1 MSEEFIKEVDED
13 IKEEKRIKLWKK
25 LIPYVISFSLTIIL
39 FTSGFVFWKNYTKNS
54 NQTLG
59 DDFTAAVDLANEDD
73 TDAALLALDRIVDK
87 GSDGY
92 ATIAKMKKAS
102 LLIDKGLSDEGLSIY
117 LDLERNAV
125 DQSFRDIATILY
137 VLNSMDKIAPETL
150 LKKIEP
156 LENSKVWQS
165 SALELKA
172 FIFLKNNNKKLAK
185 ETFQSILNL
194 KTSPSSLSTRARNMI
209 EYLKE
214 E

>member
-13 IKEEKRIKLWKK
+13 LKEEKRVKLWKK
-25 LIPYVISFSLTIIL
+25 LFPYVLGFSFGVILLT
-39 FTSGFVFWKNYTKNS
+39 SSFVFWENYTKNT
-54 NQTLG
+54 NQSLG
-59 DDFTAAVDLANEDD
+59 DDFTAAVGLASEDD
-73 TDAALLALDRIVDK
+73 IDAALLALDRIVDK

-102 LLIDKGLSDEGLSIY
+102 ILIQKGDLEKGLAIY

-137 VLNSMDKIAPETL
+137 VLNSMDKVDPLIL
-150 LKKIEP
+150 LEKVKP
-156 LENSKVWQS
+156 LEASKIWKS

-172 FIFLKNNNKKLAK
+172 FIYMKTEKKEQAK
-185 ETFQSILNL
+185 ETFQSILDQKN
-194 KTSPSSLSTRARNMI
+194 TPSSLSTRARNMI

-214 E
+214 K

>member
-39 FTSGFVFWKNYTKNS
+39 FTSGFVFWKNYTTNS

-194 KTSPSSLSTRARNMI
+194 KTSPSSLSTRARNMV

>member
-39 FTSGFVFWKNYTKNS
+39 FTSGFVFWKNYTRNS

-59 DDFTAAVDLANEDD
+59 DDFTAAVDLAKEDD
-73 TDAALLALDRIVDK
+73 TDAALLALDRIVDE

-194 KTSPSSLSTRARNMI
+194 KTSPSSLSTRARNMV

>member
-13 IKEEKRIKLWKK
+13 IKEEKRVKLWKK

-39 FTSGFVFWKNYTKNS
+39 FTSGFVFWKNYTRNS

-102 LLIDKGLSDEGLSIY
+102 LLIDRGLSDEGLSIY

-194 KTSPSSLSTRARNMI
+194 KTSPSSLSTRARNMV

>member
-13 IKEEKRIKLWKK
+13 IKEEKRIKLWKN

-194 KTSPSSLSTRARNMI
+194 KTSPSSLSTRARNMV

>member
-13 IKEEKRIKLWKK
+13 IKEEKRVKLWKK

-39 FTSGFVFWKNYTKNS
+39 LTSGFVFWKNYTRNM

-73 TDAALLALDRIVDK
+73 TDAALLALDRIVDE

-194 KTSPSSLSTRARNMI
+194 KTSPSSLSTRARNMV

>member
-39 FTSGFVFWKNYTKNS
+39 FTSGFVFWKNYTRNS

-73 TDAALLALDRIVDK
+73 TDAALLALDRIVDE

-102 LLIDKGLSDEGLSIY
+102 LLIDKGLFDEGLSIY

-194 KTSPSSLSTRARNMI
+194 KTSPSSLSTRARNMV

>member
-39 FTSGFVFWKNYTKNS
+39 FTSGFVFWKNYTRNS

-102 LLIDKGLSDEGLSIY
+102 LLIDRGLSDEGLSIY

-125 DQSFRDIATILY
+125 DQSVRDIATILY

-194 KTSPSSLSTRARNMI
+194 KTSPSSLSTRARNMV

>member
-39 FTSGFVFWKNYTKNS
+39 FTSGFVFWKNYTRNS

-125 DQSFRDIATILY
+125 DHSFRDIATILY

-194 KTSPSSLSTRARNMI
+194 KTSPSSLSTRARNMV

>member
-13 IKEEKRIKLWKK
+13 LKEEKRVKLWKK
-25 LIPYVISFSLTIIL
+25 LLPYVLGFSFGVIL
-39 FTSGFVFWKNYTKNS
+39 LTSGFVFWENYTKNT
-54 NQTLG
+54 NQSLG
-59 DDFTAAVDLANEDD
+59 DDFTAAVGLASEDD
-73 TDAALLALDRIVDK
+73 VDAALLALDRIVDK

-102 LLIDKGLSDEGLSIY
+102 ILIQKGDLEKGLAIY

-137 VLNSMDKIAPETL
+137 VLNSMDKVDPLIL
-150 LKKIEP
+150 LEKVKP
-156 LENSKVWQS
+156 LEASKIWKS

-172 FIFLKNNNKKLAK
+172 FIYLKTEKKEQAK
-185 ETFQSILNL
+185 QTFQSILDQKN
-194 KTSPSSLSTRARNMI
+194 TPSSLSTRARNMI

-214 E
+214 K

>member
-39 FTSGFVFWKNYTKNS
+39 FTSGFVFWKNYTRNS

-59 DDFTAAVDLANEDD
+59 DDFTAAVDLAKEND

-194 KTSPSSLSTRARNMI
+194 KTSPSSLSTRARNMV

>member
-39 FTSGFVFWKNYTKNS
+39 FTSGFVFWKNYTRNS

-172 FIFLKNNNKKLAK
+172 FVFLKNNNKKLAK

-194 KTSPSSLSTRARNMI
+194 KTSPSSLSTRARNMV

>member
-13 IKEEKRIKLWKK
+13 LKEEKRVKLWKK
-25 LIPYVISFSLTIIL
+25 LFPYVLGFSFGVILLT
-39 FTSGFVFWKNYTKNS
+39 SSFVFWENYTKNT
-54 NQTLG
+54 NQSLG
-59 DDFTAAVDLANEDD
+59 DDFTAAVGLANEDD
-73 TDAALLALDRIVDK
+73 IDAALLALDRIVDK

-102 LLIDKGLSDEGLSIY
+102 ILIQKGDLEKGLAIY

-137 VLNSMDKIAPETL
+137 VLNSMDKVDPLIL
-150 LKKIEP
+150 LEKVKP
-156 LENSKVWQS
+156 LEASKIWKS

-172 FIFLKNNNKKLAK
+172 FIYLKTEKKEQAK
-185 ETFQSILNL
+185 ETFQSILDQKN
-194 KTSPSSLSTRARNMI
+194 TPSSLSTRARNMI

-214 E
+214 

>member
-39 FTSGFVFWKNYTKNS
+39 LTSGFVFWKNYTRNM

-73 TDAALLALDRIVDK
+73 TDAALLALDRIVDE

-150 LKKIEP
+150 IKKIEP

-194 KTSPSSLSTRARNMI
+194 KTSPSSLSTRARNMV

>member
-39 FTSGFVFWKNYTKNS
+39 FTSGFVFWKNYTRNS

-150 LKKIEP
+150 IKKIEP

-194 KTSPSSLSTRARNMI
+194 KTSPSSLSTRARNMV

>member
-39 FTSGFVFWKNYTKNS
+39 FTSGFVFWKNYTRNS

-156 LENSKVWQS
+156 LENSKIWQS

-194 KTSPSSLSTRARNMI
+194 KTSPSSLSTRARNMV

>member
-25 LIPYVISFSLTIIL
+25 LLPYVISFSLTIIL
-39 FTSGFVFWKNYTKNS
+39 FTSGFVFWKNYTRNS
-54 NQTLG
+54 NETLG

-102 LLIDKGLSDEGLSIY
+102 LLIDRGLSDEGLSIY

-194 KTSPSSLSTRARNMI
+194 KTSPSSLSTRARNMV

>member
-39 FTSGFVFWKNYTKNS
+39 FTSGFVFWKNYTRNS

-125 DQSFRDIATILY
+125 DHSFRDIATILY

-156 LENSKVWQS
+156 LENSKVWQ
-165 SALELKA
+165 
-172 FIFLKNNNKKLAK
+172 
-185 ETFQSILNL
+185 
-194 KTSPSSLSTRARNMI
+194 
-209 EYLKE
+209 
-214 E
+214 

>member
-39 FTSGFVFWKNYTKNS
+39 FTSGFVFWKNYTRNS

-102 LLIDKGLSDEGLSIY
+102 LLIDRGLSDEGLSIY

-194 KTSPSSLSTRARNMI
+194 KTSPSSLSTRARNMV

>member
-39 FTSGFVFWKNYTKNS
+39 FTSGFVFWKNYTTKS

-59 DDFTAAVDLANEDD
+59 DDFTAAVDLAKEDD
-73 TDAALLALDRIVDK
+73 TDAALLALDRIVDE

-194 KTSPSSLSTRARNMI
+194 KTSPSSLSTRARNMV

>member
-39 FTSGFVFWKNYTKNS
+39 FTSGFVFWKNYTRNS

-102 LLIDKGLSDEGLSIY
+102 LLIDRGLSDEGLSIY

-150 LKKIEP
+150 IKKIEP

-194 KTSPSSLSTRARNMI
+194 KTSPSSLSTRARNMV